1 MNLACMR
8 HFFLRIDNEN
18 HGPLTEEEITAL
30 IADGTLGAD
39 TPCAPVGSTEWVPL
53 STQFSFGSRL
63 KVKRGVQAATEAE
76 SEIAATR
83 IDPDLRK
90 KLLIY
95 GLADAA
101 TVDGFTQTQ
110 AVAAVKSREGILKAQ
125 CRRHNLAKTVSFL
138 VLIPL
143 AIVAGL
149 YAPWVETTLC
159 TLTSKAILEIGS
171 AKVEMA
177 GCHQSI
183 KQLRWNLNRIKAL
196 DFDPPFGG
204 TSVREAVVNRLRI
217 DQEKSF
223 FLEARFGS
231 EELSQKFAKDGPPLY
246 KGTWDNRQVHLLK
259 EMPSGKLLELLDASE
274 KSLKNPVGRGK
285 DDWLAFDTR
294 DGNEIEKLV
303 KDATLATSAVDS
315 NGKFRFESIPAINPS
330 MSRQLV
336 VEIPARKGR
345 KMFATFTSDDVKKID
360 WNTDSMPESHYVD
373 REEYSVVK
381 KVAVGGRTLKA
392 TITTRYHSFNVTR
405 VSRIWRF
412 IAIARKNDK
421 DAVFVLIEE
430 KDIEIFENAMKDDKF
445 DHAKLASFRCF
456 MEPVE
461 SPVPA
466 GLDGP

>member
-1 MNLACMR
+1 MNLARMR
-8 HFFLRIDNEN
+8 HFFLQIDNES
-18 HGPLTEEEITAL
+18 HGPLTEEEITPL
-30 IADGTLGAD
+30 IADGTVGAE

-53 STQFSFGSRL
+53 STHFSFGSRL
-63 KVKRGVQAATEAE
+63 KVKRGTQIATEAE
-76 SEIAATR
+76 SDTAATR

-125 CRRHNLAKTVSFL
+125 CQRHNIAKTVSFL

-143 AIVAGL
+143 AAMAGL
-149 YAPWVETTLC
+149 YAPWVETALC
-159 TLTSKAILEIGS
+159 VLTSKAVPEIGS
-171 AKVEMA
+171 AKVELV

-183 KQLRWNLNRIKAL
+183 KQLRWNLNKIKSLVFA
-196 DFDPPFGG
+196 PPFGG
-204 TSVREAVVNRLRI
+204 TSVGEAVVNRLRI

-223 FLEARFGS
+223 FLKGRFGS
-231 EELSQKFAKDGPPLY
+231 EELSQKFARKGSPLRR
-246 KGTWDNRQVHLLK
+246 DNRQVHLLK
-259 EMPSGKLLELLDASE
+259 EMPSGRLLELLDASE
-274 KSLKNPVGRGK
+274 ASLKSPVGESQDGWPVFEKNYGK
-285 DDWLAFDTR
+285 
-294 DGNEIEKLV
+294 EIARLV
-303 KDATLATSAVDS
+303 KDATRVSSAAGS
-315 NGKFRFESIPAINPS
+315 NGGFEFESIPPINQS

-336 VEIPARKGR
+336 VEIPARGS
-345 KMFATFTSDDVKKID
+345 MVFATYTSTALDQPPLG
-360 WNTDSMPESHYVD
+360 WLAEPMPQSLYVAK
-373 REEYSVVK
+373 EEYFVVK
-381 KVAVGGRTLKA
+381 KVAVGGQTLKA

-405 VSRIWRF
+405 VSPIWRF
-412 IAIARKNDK
+412 IAIARKEDK

-430 KDIEIFENAMKDDKF
+430 KDIETFEDAMKDDKF
-445 DHAKLASFRCF
+445 DHAKLASLRCF

>member
-125 CRRHNLAKTVSFL
+125 CRRHNIAKTVSFL

-196 DFDPPFGG
+196 DFAPPFGG
-204 TSVREAVVNRLRI
+204 MLVGEAVVNRLRI
-217 DQEKSF
+217 DQEKSY
-223 FLEARFGS
+223 FLKGRFGS
-231 EELSQKFAKDGPPLY
+231 EDLSQKFARKGSPLRR
-246 KGTWDNRQVHLLK
+246 DNRQVHLLK
-259 EMPSGKLLELLDASE
+259 EMPSGRLLELLDASE
-274 KSLKNPVGRGK
+274 VSLKSPVGESQDGWPVFEKNYGK
-285 DDWLAFDTR
+285 
-294 DGNEIEKLV
+294 EIAKLV
-303 KDATLATSAVDS
+303 KDATRATSAAGS
-315 NGKFRFESIPAINPS
+315 NGSFEFESIPPINQS

-336 VEIPARKGR
+336 IEIPARGS
-345 KMFATFTSDDVKKID
+345 MVFATYTATALDQPPLG
-360 WNTDSMPESHYVD
+360 WLAEPMPQSLYVS
-373 REEYSVVK
+373 REEYFVVK

-405 VSRIWRF
+405 VSPIWRF
-412 IAIARKNDK
+412 IAIARKDDK
-421 DAVFVLIEE
+421 DAVFVLVKEE
-430 KDIEIFENAMKDDKF
+430 PFEEIQLGDRF
-445 DHAKLASFRCF
+445 DHLTLASLRCF

>member
-125 CRRHNLAKTVSFL
+125 CRRHNVTKTVSFL

-196 DFDPPFGG
+196 DFAPPFGG
-204 TSVREAVVNRLRI
+204 MLVGEAVVNRLRI
-217 DQEKSF
+217 DQEKNS
-223 FLEARFGS
+223 LLVARIDN
-231 EELSQKFAKDGPPLY
+231 EDLSKKFAKDGPSLK
-246 KGTWDNRQVHLLK
+246 KGDWIGRQVHLLK

-274 KSLKNPVGRGK
+274 KSLKNPVGKGH
-285 DDWLAFDTR
+285 DDWLAFKER
-294 DGNEIEKLV
+294 YGKEIEKLI
-303 KDATLATSAVDS
+303 KDATLATSAAEL
-315 NGKFRFESIPAINPS
+315 NGEFKFDSIPPINPS

-336 VEIPARKGR
+336 VEIPARGSKV
-345 KMFATFTSDDVKKID
+345 FATFTADDVKVFN
-360 WNTDSMPESHYVD
+360 WDSRPMPQSIFIA
-373 REEYSVVK
+373 REEYSVVN
-381 KVAVGGRTLKA
+381 KVTTGGRTLKK

-405 VSRIWRF
+405 VSPIWRF
-412 IAIARKNDK
+412 IAIARKEDK

-430 KDIEIFENAMKDDKF
+430 KDIETFENAMKGDKF

-461 SPVPA
+461 SPVPPE
-466 GLDGP
+466 LDGP